1 MAYPRDLRPKER
13 DLLESV
19 LPPGRPGYRR
29 TRERIAAMTVL
40 GQGRRGE
47 GDLVLGLKGDSPDCT
62 SPLPPVIAYGMVET
76 TRDAFSITVR
86 EEMADQI
93 NVEIVSRGGEEIPD
107 HFEEKRRW
115 SYSTWEP
122 GLPSPATGTPVRQV
136 ALDDVLTLALSA
148 AEERIWVYDAAS
160 GIVHLIPIT
169 NFYNE
174 LMRVRKVRD
183 PAVALRSRLFWEQFG
198 THSDAELRAAF
209 SAYNRLKH
217 RVDIRPAPPASPP
230 QGFAAAVKHLL
241 GIRR

>member
-19 LPPGRPGYRR
+19 LPAARPGYRH
-29 TRERIAAMTVL
+29 TKERIAAMTVL

-62 SPLPPVIAYGMVET
+62 SPLPPVIAYGMVES

-86 EEMADQI
+86 EEMEAQI

-115 SYSTWEP
+115 TYSTWEP

-136 ALDDVLTLALSA
+136 ALDAVLTLALSP
-148 AEERIWVYDAAS
+148 AEERIWVHDADS

-174 LMRVRKVRD
+174 LMRIRQIRD
-183 PAVALRSRLFWEQFG
+183 PALALHSRLFWERFG
-198 THSDAELRAAF
+198 THTDGELSAAF

-217 RVDIRPAPPASPP
+217 RVDLRPAAPAPPL
-230 QGFAAAVKHLL
+230 QGFAATVKHLF
-241 GIRR
+241 GFRR